1 MVMETIYN
9 PSRLKTQIEDAYKL
23 MKDAKKRGCDALII
37 EDGTNIVLYDI
48 AMDSLYIYDMSIE
61 KLSVMDVV
69 KRRTD
74 MHKFCIYTK
83 LDEGEL
89 YGNPASSSLSQADD
103 VWNHI
108 PVLVGEKFPCSAEA
122 RLNFV
127 EDEDDAVAIADFP
140 KLG

>member
-83 LDEGEL
+83 LDEGEFRLDEIAEFFVSPKTRQLEIELKEL
-89 YGNPASSSLSQADD
+89 YEPIEFNK
-103 VWNHI
+103 NY
-108 PVLVGEKFPCSAEA
+108 
-122 RLNFV
+122 RRR
-127 EDEDDAVAIADFP
+127 
-140 KLG
+140 